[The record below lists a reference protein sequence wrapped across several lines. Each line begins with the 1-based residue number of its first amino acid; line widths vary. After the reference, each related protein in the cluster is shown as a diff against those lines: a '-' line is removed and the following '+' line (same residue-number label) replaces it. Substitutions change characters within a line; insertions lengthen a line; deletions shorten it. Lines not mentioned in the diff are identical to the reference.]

1 MTSGSSSPNVIVGTV
16 ESVNRD
22 LNYFT
27 VRDSATG
34 QPVKIDVRDMD
45 TRRSVNVWN
54 LRTGDRIT
62 INGSWA
68 DHDRFKAEMVGF

>member
-1 MTSGSSSPNVIVGTV
+1 M
-16 ESVNRD
+16 NRE

-27 VRDSATG
+27 VRDNATG

-62 INGSWA
+62 INGSW
-68 DHDRFKAEMVGF
+68 DGDRFKAEMVGF